1 MYNVDQDPRQSVL
14 CPKTLSGDKACSHSY
29 ESLLSFGL
37 YLVGAQALSRLDV
50 ERVPQQLPPHHVHG
64 HNALLQR
71 SARWCSR
78 SGHRGKLQKEK
89 ITF

>member
-1 MYNVDQDPRQSVL
+1 MNSV
-14 CPKTLSGDKACSHSY
+14 
-29 ESLLSFGL
+29 LSFGL

-50 ERVPQQLPPHHVHG
+50 ERVPRQLPPHHVHG

-89 ITF
+89 QHFKSFAVIQQHTLNLGPYKRTSIEF

>member
-1 MYNVDQDPRQSVL
+1 MGERKMVFF
-14 CPKTLSGDKACSHSY
+14 SHFHIFPPWTV
-29 ESLLSFGL
+29 LSFSL

-50 ERVPQQLPPHHVHG
+50 ECEPQQLPPHHVQG
-64 HNALLQR
+64 HIALLQR

-89 ITF
+89 HILSPLQLSSGIH